1 MRTKWKH
8 SKVLLKGGSNWEM
21 STNSSPY
28 LDVRW
33 SFKLNVRPCKENI
46 RPGSLIECRAWMEA
60 LDIQSNIWQIEN
72 YFYYIFPASMSGH
85 DSIPCLFDCL

>member
-21 STNSSPY
+21 TTNSSPD

-46 RPGSLIECRAWMEA
+46 RPWLIDRMPRS
-60 LDIQSNIWQIEN
+60 DGGVRHSK
-72 YFYYIFPASMSGH
+72 
-85 DSIPCLFDCL
+85 

>member
-21 STNSSPY
+21 TTNSSPD

-46 RPGSLIECRAWMEA
+46 RPRLIDRMQRSRMET

-72 YFYYIFPASMSGH
+72 YFHYIFAASMRGH
-85 DSIPCLFDCL
+85 DPITCIV